1 MSVETKKPRATRK
14 PVVMPVLTGRF
25 AAIDFET
32 ADYERNSACSVS
44 VVIVENLEVV
54 ETYTRLIRP
63 PSRNFVFTYIHG
75 ITWNHVKDQPSFGEI
90 WPEFAQ
96 KLENVDFLAAH
107 NASFDRSVLKACC
120 ETTGHQ
126 STSSPFLCTV
136 KVARAAWEI
145 FPTKLSDVA
154 LKLQIPLQHHDAESD
169 ATACAKIMIKAREKG
184 HTYEELLQKHALK
197 PSRVKA

>member
-1 MSVETKKPRATRK
+1 
-14 PVVMPVLTGRF
+14 
-25 AAIDFET
+25 
-32 ADYERNSACSVS
+32 
-44 VVIVENLEVV
+44 
-54 ETYTRLIRP
+54 
-63 PSRNFVFTYIHG
+63 
-75 ITWNHVKDQPSFGEI
+75 VKDQPSFCDI

-120 ETTGHQ
+120 ETSGHQ
-126 STSSPFLCTV
+126 TTSSPFLCTV

-197 PSRVKA
+197 PSRAKV